1 MKLFRCTVPSKRQ
14 RASKMLLSSERQRRY
29 KNLQIENQRLRN
41 KVLDLEKRV
50 LVLETKNNMLEQYRK
65 PNNTETTSI
74 PNSVFNNELGS
85 KVVVLFS
92 IITV

>member
-1 MKLFRCTVPSKRQ
+1 MKLFRCTVLSKRQ

-74 PNSVFNNELGS
+74 PDSVFNNELGS
-85 KVVVLFS
+85 KVVELFS